1 MKKFYFSGNE
11 KNICI
16 INIKTFLGESP
27 IWVNSLKSFFWVD
40 VYKGNINSFDIIAKK
55 INKIK
60 LRESVSF
67 IKYFKNNF
75 FFIGLKNKI
84 CILNIR
90 NKKIKIIYTFKDLLK
105 SQRINDA
112 FLYQNQD
119 LFFSVY
125 DEKKKIMGSLYCLDK
140 CNSLR
145 LIDKNYITP
154 NGPAFSRC
162 KKYMFHNDT
171 SKRIIYIFKKNKY
184 NEFKKKEIF
193 IKFKKKYGK
202 PDGIIVDQFNNLW
215 VGMFGG
221 SSVINIKIKN
231 RKIIQQI
238 FLPSLNIT
246 NCTIG
251 GRNKDLLFVTSA
263 MKKIK
268 KEELKKNIFYGN
280 SFIIKLIS
288 KSNHLSL

>member
-1 MKKFYFSGNE
+1 MK
-11 KNICI
+11 
-16 INIKTFLGESP
+16 
-27 IWVNSLKSFFWVD
+27 
-40 VYKGNINSFDIIAKK
+40 
-55 INKIK
+55 
-60 LRESVSF
+60 
-67 IKYFKNNF
+67 
-75 FFIGLKNKI
+75 
-84 CILNIR
+84 
-90 NKKIKIIYTFKDLLK
+90 
-105 SQRINDA
+105 
-112 FLYQNQD
+112 
-119 LFFSVY
+119 
-125 DEKKKIMGSLYCLDK
+125 KKKIMGSLYCLDK
-140 CNSLR
+140 YNSLR

-154 NGPAFSRC
+154 NGPTFSRC

-184 NEFKKKEIF
+184 NEFKKKKIF

-202 PDGIIVDQFNNLW
+202 PDGMMVDKFNNIW

-221 SSVINIKIKN
+221 GSVLNIKIKN
-231 RKIIQQI
+231 KKIIQQI

-251 GRNKDLLFVTSA
+251 GRNNDLLFVTSA

-280 SFIIKLIS
+280 SFIVKLIS